1 MNPNPI
7 PGAAAV
13 AGGGLFPAMPPIWYP
28 PVELK
33 WIGTGLIVFAGAVA
47 NRVKPHIRGVFTS
60 PLGFFLTGVLAI
72 AMFKYGFK
80 PAAFAILFFLL
91 NMWAADV
98 AAEAEGWRGGGG
110 GGAAIGGHTA
120 NDYSLEGFLNASS
133 TVDWVTNHNHKR
145 WFVERVLKEDPIAIQ
160 EKDVATYPVESY
172 SAQGSTSTSVNT

>member
-7 PGAAAV
+7 PGAAV
-13 AGGGLFPAMPPIWYP
+13 GGFLNIPPIWYP

-47 NRVKPHIRGVFTS
+47 NRVKPHVRTIFTS
-60 PLGFFLTGVLAI
+60 PAGFFLTSVLAV

-91 NMWAADV
+91 NIWAAGV
-98 AAEAEGWRGGGG
+98 AAQTEELRGVGGR
-110 GGAAIGGHTA
+110 GGAAIGGYTA
-120 NDYSLEGFLNASS
+120 NDYNLEGFLNASN
-133 TVDWVTNHNHKR
+133 TVDFVTNHKR

-160 EKDVATYPVESY
+160 EKDVSTYPV
-172 SAQGSTSTSVNT
+172 NT

>member
-1 MNPNPI
+1 MNPNPS
-7 PGAAAV
+7 PGAAAA
-13 AGGGLFPAMPPIWYP
+13 AGGGFFPNMPPIWYP

-33 WIGTGLIVFAGAVA
+33 WIGTGLIVFAGSVA
-47 NRVKPHIRGVFTS
+47 NRVKPNIRRIFTS
-60 PLGFFLTGVLAI
+60 PVGFFLTSVTAI

-91 NMWAADV
+91 NVWAADV
-98 AAEAEGWRGGGG
+98 ATSAEGWRGGGG

-133 TVDWVTNHNHKR
+133 TVDWVTNHKR

-160 EKDVATYPVESY
+160 EKDVSTYPVESY